1 MMLVIENEVKLDS
14 DESKKMAMLIE
25 NIDSETL
32 YSILRVVLNKLK
44 RGKISIESY
53 SYVDV
58 VRSKPLIIRFLNNNL
73 LTLVYV
79 YDDVIKIQV
88 FTLCS

>member
-1 MMLVIENEVKLDS
+1 MMLIIENEVKLDS
-14 DESKKMAMLIE
+14 DESKKIAMLIE
-25 NIDSETL
+25 NIESETL
-32 YSILRVVLNKLK
+32 YSILRIILNKLK

>member
-1 MMLVIENEVKLDS
+1 MMLVVENEVKLDS
-14 DESKKMAMLIE
+14 DESKKIAVLVE
-25 NIDSETL
+25 NIESETL
-32 YSILRVVLNKLK
+32 YSILRIILNKLK

-58 VRSKPLIIRFLNNNL
+58 VVSKPLIIRFLSNNL

-79 YDDVIKIQV
+79 YEDVLKVQV

>member
-25 NIDSETL
+25 NVESETL
-32 YSILRVVLNKLK
+32 YSILKVVLNKLK

-53 SYVDV
+53 SYVDIV
-58 VRSKPLIIRFLNNNL
+58 KSKPLILRFLNNNL

>member
-14 DESKKMAMLIE
+14 DESKKISMLIE
-25 NIDSETL
+25 NVESETL
-32 YSILRVVLNKLK
+32 YSILRIILNKLK

>member
-1 MMLVIENEVKLDS
+1 MLVIENEVKLDS

-25 NIDSETL
+25 NVESETL
-32 YSILRVVLNKLK
+32 YSILKVVLNKLK

-53 SYVDV
+53 SYVDIV
-58 VRSKPLIIRFLNNNL
+58 KSKPLILRFLNNNL